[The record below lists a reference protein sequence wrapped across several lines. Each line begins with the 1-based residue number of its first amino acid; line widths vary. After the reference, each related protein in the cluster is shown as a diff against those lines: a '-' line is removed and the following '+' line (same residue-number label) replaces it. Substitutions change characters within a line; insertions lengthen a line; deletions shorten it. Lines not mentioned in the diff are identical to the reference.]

1 MIQQMRRAFFV
12 ACLLAFACGEDSG
25 VELRRLPARVRRLSV
40 REYVRT
46 MDRLLGITISEHRFL
61 EDSLDLEYDNGP
73 VTASVQLEQADMYER
88 VAWEIADAAVRDHR
102 DRLLGPCG
110 CKEGFFAGFVMR
122 VLRRP
127 PTAAEQARY
136 LATFDQAQAMGGDF
150 DESLRAVTATL
161 LQSPAFL
168 YRSEIGSGDRLDSYE
183 IASQLSFFLTGLPPD
198 DELLAAAASGK
209 MNVRAQAERL
219 LRTDDAR
226 EQFRHFFDQWLA
238 TWQLG
243 TIQKDGRVY
252 PRFDGNLLT
261 AMRNELDQFY
271 EYVVFD
277 SPGRSLHELF
287 DSPIGFVDDRLAD
300 HYGMAAPGSDT
311 PVRVDLDP
319 NIRRGVLTRA
329 GFLTVQAGYD
339 NSNPITRGV
348 FVRTALLCAHQQPPP
363 PGIPRVPPGTTD
375 VHTTRERFAEHVA
388 NPFCLKCHDAI
399 DGVGFGFESF
409 DAVGAYRTTENGSPV
424 DASGKLMDS
433 HDEDGPFSGVMALE
447 QKLAASRT
455 VADCFVRQMFRNA
468 TGAAERPEDE
478 AFIGALLDHFDA
490 GTPFVDLAV
499 RIVTAPQRVT
509 R

>member
-1 MIQQMRRAFFV
+1 MRRVVAV
-12 ACLLAFACGEDSG
+12 ACLFAFACAEDSG
-25 VELRRLPARVRRLSV
+25 VELRRFPARVRRLSV

-46 MDRLLGITISEHRFL
+46 LDRLLGITISEHRFL
-61 EDSLDLEYDNGP
+61 EDSLDTEYDNGP

-88 VAWEIADAAVRDHR
+88 VAWEVADTAVQDHR

-110 CKEGFFAGFVMR
+110 CKAGFFDGFVR
-122 VLRRP
+122 RALRRP

-136 LATFDQAQAMGGDF
+136 LAIWDEAAAMGGDF
-150 DESLRAVTATL
+150 DESLRAVTATI

-168 YRSEIGSGDRLDSYE
+168 YRSEVGSGDRLDAYE

-198 DELLAAAASGK
+198 DELLAAAATGK
-209 MNVRAQAERL
+209 LNVRAQAERL
-219 LRTDDAR
+219 LGTDDAR

-243 TIQKDGRVY
+243 TLQKDYRVY
-252 PRFDGNLLT
+252 PRFDGDLVT
-261 AMRNELDQFY
+261 AMRNELDEFY

-287 DSPIGFVDDRLAD
+287 DSPIGFVNDRLAD
-300 HYGMAAPGSDT
+300 HYGVAAPGSDT
-311 PVRVDLDP
+311 AVPVQLDP

-329 GFLTVQAGYD
+329 GFLAVQSGYD

-348 FVRTALLCAHQQPPP
+348 FVRVALLCAHQQPPP

-375 VHTTRERFAEHVA
+375 ARTTRERFAEHVA
-388 NPFCLKCHDAI
+388 NPFCMKCHDAI

-409 DAVGAYRTTENGSPV
+409 DAVGAFRTTENGIAV
-424 DASGKLMDS
+424 DASGKLVDS
-433 HDEDGPFSGVMALE
+433 HDEDGPFAGVIALE
-447 QKLAASRT
+447 QKLAQSRT

-468 TGAAERPEDE
+468 TGAAEGAEDE
-478 AFIGALLDHFDA
+478 AFIGALLEHFDA
-490 GTPFVDLAV
+490 GTPLVDLAV
-499 RIVTAPQRVT
+499 RIVTAPERVT

>member
-1 MIQQMRRAFFV
+1 MRRVLAV
-12 ACLLAFACGEDSG
+12 ACLFALACGEDVGG
-25 VELRRLPARVRRLSV
+25 VELRRFPARVRRLSV

-61 EDSLDLEYDNGP
+61 EDSLDTEYDNGP
-73 VTASVQLEQADMYER
+73 VTASVQLEQADAYER
-88 VAWEIADAAVRDHR
+88 VAWEIADQALLNHR
-102 DRLLGPCG
+102 DRLLGPCA
-110 CKEGFFAGFVMR
+110 CKDGFFGGFVVR
-122 VLRRP
+122 ALRRP
-127 PTAAEQARY
+127 PTDAERTRY
-136 LATFDQAQAMGGDF
+136 LAIFDQAAAMGGDF
-150 DESLRAVTATL
+150 DESVRAVTATI

-168 YRSEIGSGDRLDSYE
+168 YRSEIGSGDRLDAYE
-183 IASQLSFFLTGLPPD
+183 VASQLSFFLTGLPPD

-219 LRTDDAR
+219 LATDDAR

-243 TIQKDGRVY
+243 TIGKDGRVY
-252 PRFDGNLLT
+252 PHYDGPLHD

-271 EYVVFD
+271 QYVVFD
-277 SPGRSLHELF
+277 SPGRSLRDLF
-287 DSPIGFVDDRLAD
+287 GSPIGFVDDRLAD
-300 HYGMAAPGSDT
+300 HYGVAAPGSDT
-311 PVRVDLDP
+311 PVAVDLDP

-329 GFLTVQAGYD
+329 GFLTVHSGYD
-339 NSNPITRGV
+339 NSNPIARGV

-375 VHTTRERFAEHVA
+375 ARTTRERFAEHVA

-409 DAVGAYRTTENGSPV
+409 DGVGAYRTTENGIDV
-424 DASGKLMDS
+424 DASGKLLDS
-433 HDEDGPFSGVMALE
+433 HDQDGPFSGVIALE

-468 TGAAERPEDE
+468 TGAAEGPDDE
-478 AFIGALLDHFDA
+478 AFVGALVEHFDS
-490 GTPFVDLAV
+490 GTPLVDLAV